1 MALQSIR
8 QRRERPRGGS
18 VVATLVGRRG
28 PRERRCL
35 GALTVGI
42 VLLGVGGCTRQEQVG
57 SALLERELPI
67 TSLADSTFA
76 RIISEFS
83 EPDRFFDTDNLISN
97 EGSYLDVASTLD
109 SLSIRGGA
117 YLGVGPDQNFS
128 YMARIRPR
136 IAFLIDIRR
145 DNLLE
150 VLWYKAL
157 FHGAK
162 SRVEFLATLFGR
174 PPPDDLGA
182 WSHRPLDDLLSYID
196 GTQADSG
203 YLRATRARIENYL
216 LALDGAIDSADLETI
231 ARMHL
236 SFAEHGLGLRFTT
249 FGRPPRGCYPTY
261 GELLSARD
269 LAGRQAS
276 YLATEGDFRFVK
288 ALHDQNLVIPIVGD
302 LAGPHALKRIGSY
315 LEARGT
321 RVSVFYTSNVEF
333 YLAQDGIF
341 GPFVENLAS
350 LPHDTASV
358 IIRSVFSSRF
368 GSLPPPRSQERSCS
382 VQSLHPIATL
392 LNHERSTGYT
402 GYGDLVTRHSLELR

>member
-1 MALQSIR
+1 
-8 QRRERPRGGS
+8 
-18 VVATLVGRRG
+18 
-28 PRERRCL
+28 
-35 GALTVGI
+35 
-42 VLLGVGGCTRQEQVG
+42 VG
-57 SALLERELPI
+57 SALLERELPL
-67 TSLADSTFA
+67 TKLADSTFA
-76 RIISEFS
+76 RIISGFS

-128 YMARIRPR
+128 YLARIRPR

-157 FHGAK
+157 FHVAK
-162 SRVEFLATLFGR
+162 SRVEFLAHLFGR
-174 PPPDDLGA
+174 PPPDDAEA

-203 YLRATRARIENYL
+203 YLRATRARIEDYL
-216 LALDGAIDSADLETI
+216 LDLEVEIDPADLETI
-231 ARMHL
+231 GRMHR
-236 SFAEHGLGLRFTT
+236 SFVENGLGLRFTT

-269 LAGRQAS
+269 LAGRPAS

-288 ALHDQNLVIPIVGD
+288 AMHDQNLVIPIVGD
-302 LAGPHALKRIGSY
+302 LAGPHAVKRIGTY
-315 LEARGT
+315 LEARRT

-341 GPFVENLAS
+341 GLFVENLAS
-350 LPHDTASV
+350 LPHDTVSV
-358 IIRSVFSSRF
+358 VIRSVFNSRF
-368 GSLPPPRSQERSCS
+368 VSLPLPRSSQRSCS
-382 VQSLHPIATL
+382 VQSLHRMATL
-392 LNHERSTGYT
+392 LGYERSTGYA
-402 GYGDLVTRHSLELR
+402 GYGDLVTRHALELR